1 MFNFSEIVSKVG
13 IILQRS
19 GDSDYLSKIKD
30 WVNLAQQ
37 YAVNSYD
44 YWSEL
49 QSEYTFSTTDGTE
62 KYYLPSDF
70 DKPFRLFDT
79 TNHVKLTWIT
89 REEYYSGN
97 IATIAD
103 AQTGIPNYAM
113 LYGVNGVSRTIS
125 AETTAK
131 VKSSS
136 TSDNTGIIVR
146 IEGWLDSAK
155 TILGYDSITVSTSDP
170 TSYTSGTVSFYG
182 IVSCTKSTDTTGYI
196 TIADS
201 SSNILA
207 TIAPYDRSS
216 RYPVLYLGLIP
227 EDTFSYVTLYKR
239 KANRMVNDYDYPFMN
254 CSDFLINYAVG
265 YGLQQEK
272 ESESRATVFM
282 KMANEQLALLMRNEM
297 NKMGSDKVNKFTNL
311 TAQSHRA

>member
-1 MFNFSEIVSKVG
+1 MFNFSEIVSKTA
-13 IILQRS
+13 IILQRF
-19 GDSDYLSKIKD
+19 GDPDYLSKIKD

-44 YWSEL
+44 YWAEL
-49 QSEYTFSTTDGTE
+49 QSEYTFSSTDGTE

-70 DKPFRLFDT
+70 DKPFRLFDN
-79 TNHVKLTWIT
+79 TNYRKLTWTT

-97 IATIAD
+97 ISTIASS
-103 AQTGIPNYAM
+103 QTGIPTYAM
-113 LYGVNGVSRTIS
+113 LYGVNGVARTIS
-125 AETTAK
+125 AATTVK

-136 TSDNTGIIVR
+136 TNDNTGIIVR
-146 IEGWLDSAK
+146 VEGWLDSAK
-155 TILGYDSITVSTSDP
+155 TILGFDSITVSTSDP

-182 IVSCTKSTDTTGYI
+182 IVSNTKSDDTDGYI

-201 SSNILA
+201 SSNVLA
-207 TIAPYDRSS
+207 TIAAYDRSS

-227 EDTFSYVTLYKR
+227 EDTFSYTTLYKR
-239 KANRMVNDYDYPFMN
+239 RANRMVNDYDYPFMN
-254 CSDFLINYAVG
+254 CSDFLINYSVG

-282 KMANEQLALLMRNEM
+282 KMANDQLALLMRNEM
-297 NKMGSDKVNKFTNL
+297 NKMGPDKVNKFQNL
-311 TAQSHRA
+311 TAQGHRS